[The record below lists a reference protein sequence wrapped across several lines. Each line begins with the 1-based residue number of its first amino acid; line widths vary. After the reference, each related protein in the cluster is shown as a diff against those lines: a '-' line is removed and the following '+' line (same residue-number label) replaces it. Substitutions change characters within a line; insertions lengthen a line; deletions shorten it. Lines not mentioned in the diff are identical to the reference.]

1 MLQHAELCVGISADR
16 DTLHRDAALFTV
28 CYSTVHAPLCFPRST
43 HWRRRNIL
51 VADVHRIAHSPPLCP
66 APCRRP
72 CEATPGSDVS
82 RGRSPRSAGLCAD
95 VLESARE
102 QPRHASKSPRGFS
115 PEPLLWGHRVS
126 SHVVSQPCT
135 PPLPTRGGPVH
146 VLASVPIHL
155 KRGRRGTVAM
165 SPSQLDSVGVGC
177 IEIDCACRN
186 DR

>member
-1 MLQHAELCVGISADR
+1 MPNCASVSVRIVTPCIVMPLCLLCV
-16 DTLHRDAALFTV
+16 ALPCTRHFGFHVPHTG
-28 CYSTVHAPLCFPRST
+28 
-43 HWRRRNIL
+43 
-51 VADVHRIAHSPPLCP
+51 ADVTYWLLTSTTGSAHSPPLCP

-72 CEATPGSDVS
+72 CEATPGADVS

-115 PEPLLWGHRVS
+115 PEPPFWGHRVS
-126 SHVVSQPCT
+126 SHAVSQPCT

-155 KRGRRGTVAM
+155 KRGRRVTVAV
-165 SPSQLDSVGVGC
+165 SSSRLDSVGVGC